1 MPQTKFAPKVASA
14 SPEEIKALRDQLN
27 LSVLDVSKLL
37 KVNADNWEKWESGSQ
52 KMPAPVFLLLKIAVK
67 NGTLFVLTYH

>member
-1 MPQTKFAPKVASA
+1 MSQTKFAPKVPSA

-37 KVNADNWEKWESGSQ
+37 KVNADNWEKWESGNQ

>member
-1 MPQTKFAPKVASA
+1 MSQNKFAPKVPAA
-14 SPEEIKALRDQLN
+14 SPEEIKALREKLN

-37 KVNADNWEKWESGSQ
+37 KVHADNWEKWESGSQ

-67 NGTLFVLTYH
+67 NGTLFILSHY